1 MKRFIKHII
10 LLSLTAP
17 TLTACLEEAYPGQGF
32 TQEQLFETDNSAA
45 ALSKAIPGAML
56 RMGKGNGHYGYA
68 GLFMDREAM
77 CAEIPVYDMLYDY
90 YQDEG
95 FDRNYSPEYYVAID
109 WWPFYY
115 ELIKKANLTVG
126 AVAINENTTAEELAH
141 VGNALGYRAFAY
153 YDMAFAYEYKKTGY
167 AKLDEKAAIDKIY
180 GLTVPIRTES
190 TTQQEA
196 TKDSRAPFYVMY
208 RFIMTD
214 LDRAEKYLQGYK
226 RSGANMMDQGV
237 IFGIKARL
245 WLQLG
250 TRFEKYNADLQEQL
264 AHENDE
270 ALAKYN
276 KLGITS
282 ANDCFKKAAQYARLA
297 ISEGHR
303 PLTKAE
309 WFNSTTGFNTANEAW
324 LLAVQINSNDM
335 TNGSNWN
342 WKNYVGNISPENTFG
357 LNNLEYKAYRMIDAG
372 LYKGIENG
380 DWRKNTWIAP
390 ADAGQAAAYSKY
402 TTLYKS
408 DDWVKLPAYT
418 GLKFHPR
425 SGEMKNYKVG
435 AAVDIPLMR
444 AEEMFLIEAE
454 AKAHYEG
461 LAAGKQALTNY
472 LNTYRY
478 DDNSYQC
485 TATTLDAFND
495 EILRQK
501 RIEFWGEG
509 IVFFDYKRLEKAV
522 IRHYEGSN
530 HPTDYQ
536 WNTKVGFVAP
546 RMNICISH
554 YERQYNANIVNN
566 PDPTGVHEE
575 KK

>member
-1 MKRFIKHII
+1 
-10 LLSLTAP
+10 
-17 TLTACLEEAYPGQGF
+17 
-32 TQEQLFETDNSAA
+32 
-45 ALSKAIPGAML
+45 
-56 RMGKGNGHYGYA
+56 
-68 GLFMDREAM
+68 
-77 CAEIPVYDMLYDY
+77 
-90 YQDEG
+90 
-95 FDRNYSPEYYVAID
+95 
-109 WWPFYY
+109 
-115 ELIKKANLTVG
+115 
-126 AVAINENTTAEELAH
+126 
-141 VGNALGYRAFAY
+141 
-153 YDMAFAYEYKKTGY
+153 
-167 AKLDEKAAIDKIY
+167 
-180 GLTVPIRTES
+180 
-190 TTQQEA
+190 
-196 TKDSRAPFYVMY
+196 
-208 RFIMTD
+208 MTD

-226 RSGANMMDQGV
+226 RSRANMMDQGA

-245 WLQLG
+245 WLQMG
-250 TRFEKYNADLQEQL
+250 SRFEKYNADLQEQL

-276 KLGITS
+276 KLGITT

-297 ISEGHR
+297 TSEGHR

-335 TNGSNWN
+335 TNGSDWN
-342 WKNYVGNISPENTFG
+342 WKNFVGNMSPENTFG

-390 ADAGQAAAYSKY
+390 ADAGQATAYSKY
-402 TTLYKS
+402 TTLYKAE
-408 DDWVKLPAYT
+408 DWVKLPAYT

-425 SGEMKNYKVG
+425 SGEMKDYKVG

-444 AEEMFLIEAE
+444 VEEMFLIEAE
-454 AKAHYEG
+454 AKAHYEV

-485 TATTLDAFND
+485 TATTMDAFND

-509 IVFFDYKRLEKAV
+509 IVFFDYKRLEKAG

-536 WNTKVGFVAP
+536 WNTKAGFVAP

-566 PDPTGVHEE
+566 PDPTGVHE
-575 KK
+575 

>member
-1 MKRFIKHII
+1 MKRFIKNII
-10 LLSLTAP
+10 LVCLAVP

-32 TQEQLFETDNSAA
+32 TQDQLPGTDNSVAS
-45 ALSKAIPGAML
+45 LSKAIPGAML
-56 RMGKGNGHYGYA
+56 RMGSGNGHHGYA
-68 GLFMDREAM
+68 GLAMDRDCM
-77 CAEIPVYDMLYDY
+77 GAELPVFNTLYDLY
-90 YQDEG
+90 GDLGTDSQLD
-95 FDRNYSPEYYVAID
+95 PAYYVATD
-109 WWPFYY
+109 WWYFYY
-115 ELIKKANLTVG
+115 ELIYKANLTLK
-126 AVAINENTTAEELAH
+126 AINIDASTSAEALAH
-141 VGNALGYRAFAY
+141 AGNALGYRAFAY

-167 AKLDEKAAIDKIY
+167 EVLDKKAEIDKIY

-196 TKDSRAPFYVMY
+196 TTDRRAPFYVMY

-250 TRFEKYNADLQEQL
+250 TRFEKNNDDLQMQL
-264 AHENDE
+264 SHENDE
-270 ALAKYN
+270 ALAKYD

-324 LLAVQINSNDM
+324 LLAVQINSSDM
-335 TNGSNWN
+335 TNGSDWN
-342 WKNYVGNISPENTFG
+342 WKNFVGNMSSENTFG
-357 LNNLEYKAYRMIDAG
+357 VNNLEYKAFRMIDAG

-390 ADAGQAAAYSKY
+390 ADAGQTAAYSKY

-444 AEEMFLIEAE
+444 AEEIVLIEAE

-485 TATTLDAFND
+485 TATTMDAFND

-566 PDPTGVHEE
+566 PDPSGVHEE

>member
-1 MKRFIKHII
+1 
-10 LLSLTAP
+10 
-17 TLTACLEEAYPGQGF
+17 
-32 TQEQLFETDNSAA
+32 
-45 ALSKAIPGAML
+45 
-56 RMGKGNGHYGYA
+56 
-68 GLFMDREAM
+68 
-77 CAEIPVYDMLYDY
+77 
-90 YQDEG
+90 
-95 FDRNYSPEYYVAID
+95 
-109 WWPFYY
+109 
-115 ELIKKANLTVG
+115 
-126 AVAINENTTAEELAH
+126 
-141 VGNALGYRAFAY
+141 
-153 YDMAFAYEYKKTGY
+153 
-167 AKLDEKAAIDKIY
+167 
-180 GLTVPIRTES
+180 
-190 TTQQEA
+190 
-196 TKDSRAPFYVMY
+196 
-208 RFIMTD
+208 MTD

-250 TRFEKYNADLQEQL
+250 TRFEKNNDDLQMQL
-264 AHENDE
+264 SHENDE
-270 ALAKYN
+270 ALAKYD

-324 LLAVQINSNDM
+324 LLAVQINSSDM
-335 TNGSNWN
+335 TNGSDWN
-342 WKNYVGNISPENTFG
+342 WKNFVGNMSSENTFG
-357 LNNLEYKAYRMIDAG
+357 VNNLEYKAFRMIDAG

-390 ADAGQAAAYSKY
+390 ADAGQTAAYSKY

-444 AEEMFLIEAE
+444 AEEMYLIEAE

-485 TATTLDAFND
+485 TATTMDAFND

-566 PDPTGVHEE
+566 PDPSGVHEE